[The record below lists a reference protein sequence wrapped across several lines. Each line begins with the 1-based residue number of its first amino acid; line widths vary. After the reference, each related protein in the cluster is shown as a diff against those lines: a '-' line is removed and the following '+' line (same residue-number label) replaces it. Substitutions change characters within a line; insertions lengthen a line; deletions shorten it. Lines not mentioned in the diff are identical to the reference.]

1 MGFTKNGSL
10 TVEQIREV
18 EKKLGHK
25 FPNDYKEFLL
35 KTNGGMIDFVIDDVE
50 HGFHID
56 LIDEENVCIDSL
68 YGVGEDACD
77 LLIKYNKE
85 YGEETGGCI
94 IIGNTLSNG
103 FIVYDYLGVVEDE
116 HILIR
121 VAAFHEGDF
130 AVGGGQPLTPVVIV
144 GALGNGVVGIL
155 VPAHGAVQPIFPFGG
170 LGSLCGGRNNA

>member
-18 EKKLGHK
+18 EKELGHK

-116 HILIR
+116 GGIYFWDDTWAYEASNEDGNLYF
-121 VAAFHEGDF
+121 VANDF
-130 AVGGGQPLTPVVIV
+130 NELLEISN
-144 GALGNGVVGIL
+144 LKL
-155 VPAHGAVQPIFPFGG
+155 D
-170 LGSLCGGRNNA
+170 